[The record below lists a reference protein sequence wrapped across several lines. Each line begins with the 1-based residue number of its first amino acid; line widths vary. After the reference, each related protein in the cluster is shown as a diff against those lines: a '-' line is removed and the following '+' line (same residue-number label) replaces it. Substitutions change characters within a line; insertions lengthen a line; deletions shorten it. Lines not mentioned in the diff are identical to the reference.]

1 MIERTITGLMLVVA
15 AIHLV
20 PISGFF
26 GATQLEA
33 LYGIELSDPNLVILM
48 RHRAVLFGILGT
60 FFVYAAFVPAVQP
73 LAFVAA
79 SVSIASFFFLALAA
93 NGFSD
98 ALRKIVIGDV
108 VAAVALVAA
117 IGLYMAKSR

>member
-26 GATQLEA
+26 GAAQLES
-33 LYGIELSDPNLVILM
+33 LYGIELPDSNLVILM

-73 LAFVAA
+73 IAFVAA
-79 SVSIASFFFLALAA
+79 LVSVASFFFLAFTA

-98 ALRKIVIGDV
+98 AIRKIVIGDV
-108 VAAVALVAA
+108 VAAVALLAA
-117 IGLYMAKSR
+117 IGLYIAKSR